1 MPLKP
6 LYVYMSMSD
15 AKITVNPSHRGTIKQ
30 LMAMF
35 ILYLVVL
42 VDVTVVIEV
51 VVGGQVNRRHET
63 LLLS

>member
-1 MPLKP
+1 MRVCLC
-6 LYVYMSMSD
+6 VSA
-15 AKITVNPSHRGTIKQ
+15 AKITVNPSHHGTTKQ

-42 VDVTVVIEV
+42 VDVSVVVEV